1 MVLKFA
7 NGQVEKH
14 YPDKSK
20 EVHFTNGTIKRVF
33 ANGVQK
39 CIFPDG
45 YVQKTNQKKG
55 KQVSFDFGNQGVI
68 KLGGFK
74 KT

>member
-45 YVQKTNQKKG
+45 YVQTTNKKRA
-55 KQVSFDFGNQGVI
+55 KQVSFDFGNQDEF
-68 KLGGFK
+68 KEERSK